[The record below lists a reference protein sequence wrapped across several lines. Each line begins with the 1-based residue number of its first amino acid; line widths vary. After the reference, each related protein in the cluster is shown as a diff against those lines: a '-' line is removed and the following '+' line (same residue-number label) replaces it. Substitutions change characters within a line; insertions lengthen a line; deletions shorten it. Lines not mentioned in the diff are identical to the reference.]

1 MTQAPMIGMIV
12 PPAADTVPPEGPAM
26 YPDLRFAARGLG
38 LEALTPEG
46 YDSVIGRIGS
56 LAADLAAAGADVV
69 AVMGTS
75 LTFYRGRAF
84 NEALTR
90 DVAVACGRPV
100 VTMSTG
106 IVEAIAATGAR
117 RIALAT
123 AYGETVN
130 ARLSAFLAEHGVETV
145 ALAALGIEDVRKVF
159 DVTHDDLLA
168 LGRRAV
174 AEAAA
179 AGARP
184 DALFISCGGLRTLP
198 VCAELQAE
206 LGLPVV
212 SSATAGV
219 DAAVRRLPQAALPAG
234 T

>member
-26 YPDLRFAARGLG
+26 YPGLRFAARGLG

-46 YDSVIGRIGS
+46 YDGVIGRIGG
-56 LAADLAAAGADVV
+56 LAAGLAAEGAEVL

-90 DVAVACGRPV
+90 DVAAACGRPV

-123 AYGETVN
+123 AYGDTVN
-130 ARLSAFLAEHGVETV
+130 ERLVAFLAEHGVETG
-145 ALAALGIEDVRKVF
+145 ALAALGIEDVKKVF
-159 DVTHDDLLA
+159 DVTQDDLLE

-174 AEAAA
+174 REAAA
-179 AGARP
+179 AGPAP
-184 DALFISCGGLRTLP
+184 EALFISCGGLRTLP
-198 VCAELQAE
+198 VCEALQEE

-219 DAAVRRLPQAALPAG
+219 DAAVRRLSQPAVTG
-234 T
+234 